1 MRDRTRAGSAAS
13 ASKTYRS
20 VIWDWNGTLLDDV
33 ELALSVVNEIL
44 VEYDTPALSPTRY
57 REIFDFPVRIYYER
71 AGLDLDRVDF
81 EDLSRRFC
89 ERFEAQLHRAPLFPA
104 AGSTLRAIR
113 DSGAR
118 QFLLSGTEHATLQW
132 MLRHYGL
139 TGLFEAAQGLENTLA
154 EGKIGAGR
162 ELLQRLRIDP
172 DAAVMI
178 GDTAHDA
185 EVADALGIDCLL
197 IASGHHSHERL
208 AALDHP
214 VFDSLDTLE
223 PHLP

>member
-1 MRDRTRAGSAAS
+1 
-13 ASKTYRS
+13 

-44 VEYDTPALSPTRY
+44 VENGAPTLTPDRY
-57 REIFDFPVRIYYER
+57 REIFDFPVRSYYER
-71 AGLDLDRVDF
+71 AGLDLDRIDF

-104 AGSTLRAIR
+104 ANSTLRAIR
-113 DSGAR
+113 NSGAR

-132 MLRHYGL
+132 MLRHYGIA
-139 TGLFEAAQGLENTLA
+139 GLFEAVQGLENTLA

-172 DAAVMI
+172 QHAIMI

-185 EVADALGIDCLL
+185 EVADALGIDCWL
-197 IASGHHSHERL
+197 IATGHHSHERL
-208 AALDHP
+208 ATLEHP
-214 VFDSLDTLE
+214 VFDSLDMLE